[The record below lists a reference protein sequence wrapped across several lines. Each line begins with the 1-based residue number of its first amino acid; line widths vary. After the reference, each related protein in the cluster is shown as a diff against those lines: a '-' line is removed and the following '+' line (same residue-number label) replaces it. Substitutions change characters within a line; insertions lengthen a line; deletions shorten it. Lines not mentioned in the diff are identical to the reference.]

1 MTPNEIS
8 NLAAEDVFQLIE
20 RTKRINKGEIAKAI
34 EKVLLKNPIGY
45 DPIYGT
51 PVFAAA
57 LRFLVQQIGCND
69 YHDGLGHPLKNNFA
83 YHNAASLCGND

>member
-8 NLAAEDVFQLIE
+8 NLAAEEVFRTIE
-20 RTKRINKGEIAKAI
+20 RTKRINKGEIAEAI

-51 PVFAAA
+51 PTFLMTDEQIKVA
-57 LRFLVQQIGCND
+57 LYEVAGISNIIRGSD
-69 YHDGLGHPLKNNFA
+69 
-83 YHNAASLCGND
+83 